1 MAELFS
7 GLKIMKQTDFTTGNV
22 LRQMTMF
29 SLPIMLTNLLQVSY
43 QFIDS
48 LWVGNLIGANALGT
62 VAISSTVLFSVLA
75 LILGINSA
83 TLTILSQQKGKRDE
97 EGLKRYLN
105 AFVVILFSM
114 SLVMGAVGYVL
125 AEPLLRLLD
134 TPESMIQPAK
144 SYLQINFVGLLFLF
158 GYNFIGTVLRAVG
171 DSKTPLQ
178 FVLAAVILNA
188 VLDPLFIAGFG
199 WGIEGAAY
207 ATVLSQS
214 LAFFFGLA
222 VIFRNRA
229 VPFTK
234 PSIPKAK
241 ECWLILKLGVP
252 SALQMLVISAGMMAV
267 MSVVNSLGEHVVA
280 GFGAAQRLESILLIP
295 SLALG
300 SAVNSMSGQN
310 IGIQKWDR
318 VHLIA
323 RYAIIMNTVVM
334 MGIAFLVVLSA
345 DFGVSLFLEDESARS
360 FGGQYLRTIAF
371 LFPFL
376 GINFVLN
383 GVVRASGAMVQVLV
397 LNFISFWILRFPL
410 TYYFAYLWGEVGI
423 GLGMGTSFVISSIF
437 AALYYR
443 YGKWKELVLFEDNK
457 TDE

>member
-1 MAELFS
+1 
-7 GLKIMKQTDFTTGNV
+7 MKQTDFTTGNV
-22 LRQMTMF
+22 LRQMITF

-48 LWVGNLIGANALGT
+48 LWVGNLIGANALGA

-83 TLTILSQQKGKRDE
+83 TLTILSQQKGKGDDQ
-97 EGLKRYLN
+97 GLKRYLN
-105 AFVVILFSM
+105 AFVVILFLM
-114 SLVMGAVGYVL
+114 TVVLGVAGYIL
-125 AEPLLRLLD
+125 AEPLLRLLG
-134 TPESMIQPAK
+134 TPESMLQPAK
-144 SYLQINFVGLLFLF
+144 SYLQINFIGILFLF
-158 GYNFIGTVLRAVG
+158 GYNFIGTVLRALG

-178 FVLAAVILNA
+178 FVLAAVMLNA
-188 VLDPLFIAGFG
+188 VLDPLLIAGFG
-199 WGIEGAAY
+199 WGIEGAAI
-207 ATVLSQS
+207 ATVLSQG
-214 LAFFFGLA
+214 LAFLFGLI

-229 VPFTK
+229 IPFTR
-234 PSIPKAK
+234 PALPAAEES
-241 ECWLILKLGVP
+241 WLILKLGIP
-252 SALQMLVISAGMMAV
+252 SALQMLVISAGMMAI
-267 MSVVNSLGEHVVA
+267 MSVVNSMGAHVVA

-310 IGIQKWDR
+310 IGIRKWDR

-323 RYAIIMNTVVM
+323 RYSIIINTVVM
-334 MGIAFLVVLSA
+334 LAIALLVVLTA
-345 DFGVSLFLEDESARS
+345 DFGVGLFLDEEAARG

-383 GVVRASGAMVQVLV
+383 GIVRASGAMVQVLV
-397 LNFISFWILRFPL
+397 LNFISFWVLRYPL
-410 TYYFAYLWGEVGI
+410 TYLFTSIWGEPGI
-423 GLGMGTSFVISSIF
+423 GLGMGASFVLSSII

-443 YGKWKELVLFEDNK
+443 FGKWKELVLFEEK
-457 TDE
+457 